1 MEIARIIIEHTPVY
15 VWLVLLLL
23 LVMGGRRLKPRR
35 THLAL
40 AAVAPGG
47 FLVWSLSTAAMMSL
61 ASGPWPVLA
70 CWGLGFALG
79 AASGPIRTVPRP
91 THLGGWEFVYCATWQ
106 PLAFYMLLFVA
117 RYGLGI
123 WAGFVPSLA
132 TGLSFAGL
140 SLSAFTAGRTATDFI
155 PPFMTALARKNEHA
169 IFRS

>member
-1 MEIARIIIEHTPVY
+1 
-15 VWLVLLLL
+15 
-23 LVMGGRRLKPRR
+23 
-35 THLAL
+35 
-40 AAVAPGG
+40 
-47 FLVWSLSTAAMMSL
+47 
-61 ASGPWPVLA
+61 
-70 CWGLGFALG
+70 
-79 AASGPIRTVPRP
+79 
-91 THLGGWEFVYCATWQ
+91 
-106 PLAFYMLLFVA
+106 MLLFVA